1 MPEDEQDIPKHE
13 VEMSFLDHLEA
24 LRWHLIRSVIAIF
37 TLAILAF
44 LNRSFI
50 FDTVLLATKSPDFM
64 TYRLMCAIS
73 DRICIEELPFNLI
86 NISMSGQFTNHIFVS
101 AAAGFIVAFPYV
113 FWEIWSFIKPALYA
127 GESKHTKGVVF
138 FSSFL
143 FLSGVLFGYYII
155 APMAVNF
162 LGSYQVSKEVANQI
176 NLGSYI
182 TTVATIPLACGLVFE
197 LPIVTFFLTRVGLV
211 NPSLMRTYR
220 KHALV
225 MVLILAAII
234 TPPDVISQIL
244 VAMPL
249 LLLYEVSIGISR
261 MVVNKQAKEE

>member
-1 MPEDEQDIPKHE
+1 MSEQEHDFPDHE
-13 VEMSFLDHLEA
+13 AEMSFLDHLEA
-24 LRWHLIRSVIAIF
+24 LRWHLIRSVMAIF

-44 LNRSFI
+44 LNRGFI
-50 FDTVLLATKSPDFM
+50 FDTVLLAAKSPDFI

-73 DRICIEELPFNLI
+73 DRICIEELPFILI

-101 AAAGFIVAFPYV
+101 VAAGFIVAFPYV
-113 FWEIWSFIKPALYA
+113 FWEIWRFIKPALYA
-127 GESKHTKGVVF
+127 GESKHATGVVF
-138 FSSFL
+138 FSSLL

-182 TTVATIPLACGLVFE
+182 TTVATIPLACGVVFE
-197 LPIVTFFLTRVGLV
+197 LPVVTFFLTRVGLV
-211 NPSLMRTYR
+211 NPSLMRKYR

-225 MVLILAAII
+225 MVLILAAVI

-249 LLLYEVSIGISR
+249 LLLYELSIGIST
-261 MVVNKQAKEE
+261 MVLKKQAREE

>member
-1 MPEDEQDIPKHE
+1 MAEDEDENPKHE

-37 TLAILAF
+37 SLAIIAF
-44 LNRSFI
+44 MNKSFI
-50 FDTVLLATKSPDFM
+50 FDTVLLAAKDPDFI

-73 DRICIEELPFNLI
+73 EAICIDELPFILI
-86 NISMSGQFTNHIFVS
+86 NITMSGQFTNHIFVS
-101 AAAGFIVAFPYV
+101 LAAGFIVAFPYV
-113 FWEIWSFIKPALYA
+113 FWEIWRFIKPALYS
-127 GESKHTKGVVF
+127 GESKHARGVVF
-138 FSSFL
+138 FSTML

-162 LGSYQVSKEVANQI
+162 LGSYQVSEMVKNQI
-176 NLGSYI
+176 SLGSYI

-197 LPIVTFFLTRVGLV
+197 LPIITFFLTKIGIV
-211 NPSLMRTYR
+211 NPAFMRTYR

-225 MVLILAAII
+225 MVLILSAII

-249 LLLYEVSIGISR
+249 LLLYEVSIGISAA
-261 MVVNKQAKEE
+261 VVKKQEVEE